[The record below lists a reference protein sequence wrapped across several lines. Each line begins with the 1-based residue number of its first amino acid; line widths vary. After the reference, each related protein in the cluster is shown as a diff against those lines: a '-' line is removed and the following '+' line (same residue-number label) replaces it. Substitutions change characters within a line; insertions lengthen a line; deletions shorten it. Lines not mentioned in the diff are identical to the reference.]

1 MRLLLPL
8 VLLLSCIPMNR
19 RGSSTGGG
27 AKLQMETFEYVWER
41 VGAVYPDPDMDGV
54 DWQGVHDELYPQAKR
69 ARSAEALRPVLNDMI
84 SRLEVSHFAV
94 FPGGKGEDLEFSS
107 APTGAPVVGAGIDG
121 AVAQASDADVGLEVR
136 YIGGEM
142 VVTRV
147 RGGSS
152 ADQSGIKA
160 GWVVLSIGETDVAL
174 QAAQVDPDSAQDQ
187 GDMARAASG
196 AFLGSASSSLSLS
209 ARSPE
214 GEAQDFSLER
224 QASAGEMVQ
233 VGFMPPMRTEFEL
246 ARVRGGVGVLRFNV
260 FMPPVAPAAEAA
272 LTELALEGA
281 PGVIFDLRGNP
292 GGVIAIASGLAG
304 YLVDERSSLGTMIS
318 RDADLNLTVFPR
330 PPDQRIHGPVA
341 ILVDE
346 LSYSSSE
353 ILAHGLQ
360 ATGRARVFG
369 TPTVGACLP
378 STVDILPNGD
388 RLQYVLA
395 DLVGPSGQRI
405 EGVGVTPDVI
415 VPRNAEALAAGR
427 DDALDA
433 AVCWILEDCE

>member
-1 MRLLLPL
+1 MSLL
-8 VLLLSCIPMNR
+8 LLLSCIPNHR
-19 RGSSTGGG
+19 RGGSTTG
-27 AKLQMETFEYVWER
+27 AKLQLETFEYVWER
-41 VGAVYPDPDMDGV
+41 VGAVYPDPDMDGL
-54 DWQGVHDELYPQAKR
+54 DWQGVHDELLPQAKK
-69 ARSAEALRPVLNDMI
+69 ARTADALRPVLNDMI
-84 SRLEVSHFAV
+84 SRLEVSHFGV
-94 FPGGKGEDLEFSS
+94 FPGNQDEEPEF
-107 APTGAPVVGAGIDG
+107 
-121 AVAQASDADVGLEVR
+121 AQAPQVGPGIQGALAQESSADVGLEVR
-136 YIGGEM
+136 YLSGEL

-152 ADQSGIKA
+152 ADQAGIKA
-160 GWVVLSIGETDVAL
+160 GWVVLSIGETDVAS
-174 QAAQVDPDSAQDQ
+174 QAAEVDPESPADQ
-187 GDMARAASG
+187 GAMARAASR
-196 AFLGSASSSLSLS
+196 AFLGSPSSSLSLS
-209 ARSPE
+209 TRSPDGQVQE
-214 GEAQDFSLER
+214 LSLER
-224 QASAGEMVQ
+224 QAAAGEMVQ

-395 DLVGPSGQRI
+395 DLVGPTGERI

-415 VPRNAEALAAGR
+415 VPQNAEALAAGR
-427 DDALDA
+427 DEALDA

>member
-1 MRLLLPL
+1 MPL
-8 VLLLSCIPMNR
+8 VPILVFLVSCLPMERRASSR
-19 RGSSTGGG
+19 RGG
-27 AKLQMETFEYVWER
+27 AQLQMETFDYVWER
-41 VGAVYPDPDMDGV
+41 VGAVYPDPDMDGL

-69 ARSAEALRPVLNDMI
+69 ARSADVLRPVLNDMI
-84 SRLEVSHFAV
+84 SRLKVSHFAV
-94 FPGGKGEDLEFSS
+94 F
-107 APTGAPVVGAGIDG
+107 AGAQDEESELAQTPAHPRVGMGIDG
-121 AVAQASDADVGLEVR
+121 AVAQTFTADVGLEVR
-136 YIGGEM
+136 YIDGEM

-174 QAAQVDPDSAQDQ
+174 QAAEVDPDSAQDQ
-187 GDMARAASG
+187 GAMVRAASH

-209 ARSPE
+209 ARSPDGE
-214 GEAQDFSLER
+214 GQVFSLER
-224 QASAGEMVQ
+224 QALVGEMVQ
-233 VGFMPPMRTEFEL
+233 VGFMPPIRTEFEL

-360 ATGRARVFG
+360 ATGRGRVFG
-369 TPTVGACLP
+369 TPTTGACLP

-395 DLVGPSGQRI
+395 DLVGPTGLRI

-415 VPRNAEALAAGR
+415 VPRNAEALALGK

>member
-1 MRLLLPL
+1 MFAL
-8 VLLLSCIPMNR
+8 LLLSCLPKHR
-19 RGSSTGGG
+19 ASARV
-27 AKLQMETFEYVWER
+27 QMETFDYVWKR
-41 VGAVYPDPDMDGV
+41 VGEVYPDPDMDGV
-54 DWQGVHDELYPQAKR
+54 DWPGVYEELSPQANK
-69 ARSAEALRPVLNDMI
+69 ARSAAELRPVLNEMI

-94 FPGGKGEDLEFSS
+94 FPGEDEGPEFTSR
-107 APTGAPVVGAGIDG
+107 APSVGAGPQG
-121 AVAQASDADVGLEVR
+121 WVAQSHSADVGLEVR
-136 YIGGEM
+136 YLDGAL

-152 ADQSGIKA
+152 ADQAGVQA
-160 GWVVLSIGETDVAL
+160 GWVILSIGEIDVAS
-174 QAAQVDPDSAQDQ
+174 QAAEVDPESAEAQ
-187 GDMARAASG
+187 GAMARAASR
-196 AFLGSASSSLSLS
+196 AFWGSPDSTLALS
-209 ARSPE
+209 ARSPD
-214 GEAQDFSLER
+214 GESHALSLSRE
-224 QASAGEMVQ
+224 AAEGEMVQ

-272 LTELALEGA
+272 LTELALEQA
-281 PGVIFDLRGNP
+281 PGVVFDLRGNP

-330 PPDQRIHGPVA
+330 PPEQRISAPVA

-378 STVDILPNGD
+378 STVDVLPNGD

-395 DLVGPSGQRI
+395 DLVGPTGQRI

-415 VPRNAEALAAGR
+415 VPPDAAALAAGR
-427 DDALDA
+427 DPALDA